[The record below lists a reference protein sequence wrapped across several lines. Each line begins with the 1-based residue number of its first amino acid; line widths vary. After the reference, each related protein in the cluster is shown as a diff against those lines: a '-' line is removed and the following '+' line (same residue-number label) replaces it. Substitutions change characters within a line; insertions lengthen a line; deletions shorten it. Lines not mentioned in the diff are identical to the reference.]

1 MTPTDEHPDD
11 SSTKTRRRRRIML
24 GVGTAAALA
33 IVVTAA
39 VVIKKSRSVELDD
52 GSLEWSEEGSR
63 WLDGLDWDDFL
74 FLLTNEPGDDFGW
87 SDLLRLDRLRESY
100 EMATGDRL

>member
-1 MTPTDEHPDD
+1 MTPIDGEPEDTA
-11 SSTKTRRRRRIML
+11 TRTRRRRRIML
-24 GVGTAAALA
+24 GAGTAVAVA
-33 IVVTAA
+33 IAVTAA
-39 VVIKKSRSVELDD
+39 VVIKKSRSEMDD
-52 GSLEWSEEGSR
+52 GTVEWSEEGSS

-74 FLLTNEPGDDFGW
+74 FLLTSEPGDDFTW